1 MRIVDADQHIVEPK
15 DIWQRWLPSR
25 WQDKAPKLVKDAEG
39 GDAWLFAG
47 ASTPDPIGLVTTPGK
62 PYDEFRW
69 TGVTYEMARAG
80 CYDGTER
87 LRDMDIDGID
97 AALIFPPQRT
107 ANHFLGDEDDDFVRV
122 GVEAYNNFM
131 WDEFCAPDHARL
143 IGLAQI
149 GTTGIDDAIETM
161 RKAKARGFKGV
172 ILASWPSAGDTISEA
187 DDAFWRACVDEEIS
201 IAIHIFMMGRAARIA
216 TRAAAKAAGG
226 PGYYKGK
233 GQGDAATRGKAIGG
247 LANLFG
253 TVPDTISQFIF
264 SGVFERFA
272 ALQVALIETGVGW
285 IPHFLEAMDDR
296 YWRNRGWGG
305 VELAEPPSHYWYQNM
320 AASYVSDPVGV
331 RLRNEVGIDNVMWS
345 SDYPHHVN
353 DWPYSRKFI
362 NLTLGPCSADERAK
376 IVGANA
382 ARIFG
387 I

>member
-1 MRIVDADQHIVEPK
+1 
-15 DIWQRWLPSR
+15 
-25 WQDKAPKLVKDAEG
+25 
-39 GDAWLFAG
+39 
-47 ASTPDPIGLVTTPGK
+47 
-62 PYDEFRW
+62 
-69 TGVTYEMARAG
+69 
-80 CYDGTER
+80 
-87 LRDMDIDGID
+87 
-97 AALIFPPQRT
+97 
-107 ANHFLGDEDDDFVRV
+107 
-122 GVEAYNNFM
+122 
-131 WDEFCAPDHARL
+131 
-143 IGLAQI
+143 
-149 GTTGIDDAIETM
+149 M

-172 ILASWPSAGDTISEA
+172 ILASWPTAGDIISAA
-187 DDAFWRACVDEEIS
+187 DDSFWAACVDEGMS

-216 TRAAAKAAGG
+216 TRVAAVASGG

-233 GQGDAATRGKAIGG
+233 GQADSATRGKAIGG

-264 SGVFERFA
+264 SGVFERYP

-305 VELAEPPSHYWYQNM
+305 VELSEPPSHYWYQNM
-320 AASYVSDPVGV
+320 AASYVSDPVGI

-362 NLTLGPCSADERAK
+362 NLTLGPCSADERTK
-376 IVGANA
+376 IVGGNA